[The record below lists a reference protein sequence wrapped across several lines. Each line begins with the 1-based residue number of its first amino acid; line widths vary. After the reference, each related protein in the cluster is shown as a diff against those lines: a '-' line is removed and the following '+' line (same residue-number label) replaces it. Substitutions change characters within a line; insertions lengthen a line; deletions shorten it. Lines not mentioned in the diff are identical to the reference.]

1 LRNRIK
7 ADVALIFCGG
17 ERAFLLTCSGEPP
30 TGTFNA
36 CSSQSEHFQGTA
48 MTEQYLLSI
57 IEATD
62 PDDGEDV
69 AIRRSLVIALGNS
82 NIELADMMNGHI
94 PPLPTVCELSAV
106 RREVYRLPRARPSG
120 FAQSLLSCTTQRS
133 LLAPSRS
140 AAHVQPGN
148 GKPRQAPAY
157 GHSRSRQRRPIRFD
171 AGKLSTMRRRK
182 PLCGWD

>member
-1 LRNRIK
+1 
-7 ADVALIFCGG
+7 
-17 ERAFLLTCSGEPP
+17 
-30 TGTFNA
+30 
-36 CSSQSEHFQGTA
+36 

-82 NIELADMMNGHI
+82 DIELADMMNGHI
-94 PPLPTVCELSAV
+94 PPLPTVCDLSAV
-106 RREVYRLPRARPSG
+106 RRKVCRLRRARPSG

-133 LLAPSRS
+133 LLAPSQS

-148 GKPRQAPAY
+148 GKLRQAPAY

-182 PLCGWD
+182 PFCGWD